1 MRSVHVCK
9 PSVSN
14 LLAPR
19 RLLTPRIAVMLNDHS
34 LYEHILEDDIFFGVV
49 GMLECVHWCGVGGAC
64 VEIGRGR
71 DLVEGRARA
80 RGERKRAMGGGGA
93 RCGLGWP

>member
-49 GMLECVHWCGVGGAC
+49 GMLECPSC
-64 VEIGRGR
+64 RSL
-71 DLVEGRARA
+71 LVRPLTSPWFR
-80 RGERKRAMGGGGA
+80 RS
-93 RCGLGWP
+93 